1 MADGS
6 NGTGEPHLP
15 SMPASDAAGSE
26 CRERGMPLPPDAG
39 PGRQGYALPPSGRA
53 GEDAPTLPR
62 LTGIVLTGNSQRLL
76 DRCLASLFFCTDIL
90 VVDSLSTDD
99 SLEIARRHKARILS
113 RPWTGIGEQFAFA
126 LQHVDSEWIVILDSD
141 EVCSRALA
149 DEITGALAGPR
160 PAGAPDGYYLPR
172 RSWYFDRFVKYAWR
186 RPDTL
191 YRLFRNGCVR
201 ITMSGVHQT
210 FHPVASFGHMRGE
223 IIHYPY
229 ASFANHLEKLN
240 GYAQGGA
247 ADLAAAGE
255 RGGAVKA
262 VGHAVWRFI
271 RLYFLRFGF
280 LDGRAGFILACHASF
295 YVFLKY
301 IRLLDASWGA
311 PFDHE

>member
-1 MADGS
+1 
-6 NGTGEPHLP
+6 
-15 SMPASDAAGSE
+15 MPAPDVAGVERRGSGLFPSDGAG
-26 CRERGMPLPPDAG
+26 
-39 PGRQGYALPPSGRA
+39 QG
-53 GEDAPTLPR
+53 APALPR

-76 DRCLASLFFCTDIL
+76 ERCLASLSFCSDLL
-90 VVDSLSTDD
+90 VVDSLSTDN

-113 RPWTGIGEQFAFA
+113 RPWTDIGEQFTFA

-149 DEITGALAGPR
+149 DEIVRALADETAGAPAGPR
-160 PAGAPDGYYLPR
+160 PEGAPDGYYIPR

-186 RPDTL
+186 RPDML
-191 YRLFRNGCVR
+191 YRLFRNGSVR

-223 IIHYPY
+223 IVHYPY

-240 GYAQGGA
+240 GYARGGA

-262 VGHAVWRFI
+262 VGHAVWRFV
-271 RLYFLRFGF
+271 RLYFLRLGF
-280 LDGRAGFILACHASF
+280 LDGRAGFILSCHASF